1 MWIHLVCVWN
11 ASKCHHPN
19 PRIHLGL
26 GWKQKSFEWHQPQFW
41 HCPDAGANESRRK
54 SHHRPPDQQA
64 WTWLQHILKLHTDL
78 GVLRCFLP
86 GLKCELCTYQKKTIT
101 WTPGAHVLHT
111 FCMTLSQHLKS
122 AWYFQPTLEVFLHGI
137 PFQSYWVVSILRSAA
152 PLRCCNNSSTRQQF
166 IIANPRD
173 FFVNL
178 SKNTRYSPS
187 LLGVF
192 SDVSPFGMR
201 IWSNT
206 FSESTSDSNREAGA
220 WKSSSLEMYTID
232 YTWWSGRF
240 TVFSIHKSQ

>member
-1 MWIHLVCVWN
+1 MSYIRFAWL
-11 ASKCHHPN
+11 CHN
-19 PRIHLGL
+19 IWSLL
-26 GWKQKSFEWHQPQFW
+26 DIF
-41 HCPDAGANESRRK
+41 N
-54 SHHRPPDQQA
+54 RP
-64 WTWLQHILKLHTDL
+64 
-78 GVLRCFLP
+78 
-86 GLKCELCTYQKKTIT
+86 
-101 WTPGAHVLHT
+101 
-111 FCMTLSQHLKS
+111 LKS
-122 AWYFQPTLEVFLHGI
+122 YSTGI

-206 FSESTSDSNREAGA
+206 FRESTSDSNREAA
-220 WKSSSLEMYTID
+220 WKSSLEMYTID

-240 TVFSIHKSQ
+240 TVFSIHKSQYFLKRSKYQSD